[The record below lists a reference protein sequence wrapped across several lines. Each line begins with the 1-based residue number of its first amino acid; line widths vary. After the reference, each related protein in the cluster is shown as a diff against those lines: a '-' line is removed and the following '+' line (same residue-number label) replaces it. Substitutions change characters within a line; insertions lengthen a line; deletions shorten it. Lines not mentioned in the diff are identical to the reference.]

1 MLKNLTS
8 ILLICIALASVLS
21 ACSLSDKDKDRVVEV
36 GEIIEVGAGCID
48 LEGSEWM
55 DCMMEDSESQV
66 EEAIEKDISPD

>member
-1 MLKNLTS
+1 MKYLIVLAMVC
-8 ILLICIALASVLS
+8 ILG

-36 GEIIEVGAGCID
+36 GEIIEIGADCID

-66 EEAIEKDISPD
+66 EKAIEKDISPD